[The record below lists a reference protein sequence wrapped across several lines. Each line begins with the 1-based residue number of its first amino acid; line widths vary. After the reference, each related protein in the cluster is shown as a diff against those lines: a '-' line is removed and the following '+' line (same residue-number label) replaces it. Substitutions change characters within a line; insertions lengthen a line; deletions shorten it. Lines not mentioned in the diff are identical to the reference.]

1 MTRLCG
7 ARGRPRDD
15 VREQVILD
23 TAVALLAEVGYD
35 RMSMDALATRAQAS
49 KATIYRRWPGKA
61 ELVVEAVRRRSSHE
75 FATAD
80 TGSLRGDLLAT
91 LRRTACTVGADDAAL
106 VAGVVL
112 AMRTDPELAALMRG
126 QVVEDKRSATHA
138 LVERAVARGE
148 VPADVDRD
156 LVHELA
162 PAMVFFRL
170 LVSGE
175 PLDEPF
181 FLHLVDDVLLP
192 LLTDPATTPAP
203 PNPRKDSA

>member
-1 MTRLCG
+1 VTRLCG

>member
-138 LVERAVARGE
+138 LVERAVTRGE

-192 LLTDPATTPAP
+192 LLTNPATTPAP

>member
-1 MTRLCG
+1 VTRLCG

-91 LRRTACTVGADDAAL
+91 LRGTACTVGADDAAL

-148 VPADVDRD
+148 VPAEVDRD
-156 LVHELA
+156 LVQELA